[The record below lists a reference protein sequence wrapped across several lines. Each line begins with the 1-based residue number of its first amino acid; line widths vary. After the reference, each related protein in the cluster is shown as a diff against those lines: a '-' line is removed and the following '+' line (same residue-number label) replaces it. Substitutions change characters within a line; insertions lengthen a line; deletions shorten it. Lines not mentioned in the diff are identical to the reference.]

1 MVIVLFTDFGA
12 DLYVGQVKAVL
23 AEHAPAVPIIDLMHD
38 APAFDVMASAHL
50 VAACAPRFPVDTVF
64 LAVVDPGVGTRRDA
78 IVMECDGRYLVG
90 PDNGLL
96 SVCAARSSAARC
108 WSIAWRPEN
117 LSTSFHGRDLFA
129 PIAGLIAAGRWPE
142 ARLAPKREPDV
153 RLGTEDACALI
164 YIDRYGNACTG
175 VRAARVPRESLV
187 CVGSATLRYAPV
199 FGAAQDG
206 EAFWYENSLGLVE
219 IAANR
224 ASAAALLGLRV
235 GAAISIET
243 AHDRAYDIHDR
254 PR

>member
-1 MVIVLFTDFGA
+1 MAIVLFTDFGV

-23 AEHAPAVPIIDLMHD
+23 ADHAPAVPIIDLMHD
-38 APAFDVMASAHL
+38 APAFDVVASAHL
-50 VAACAPRFPVDTVF
+50 LAACAPRFAPGTVF

-78 IVMECDGRYLVG
+78 IVMECDGRLLVG

-96 SVCAARSSAARC
+96 SVCAARSVAARC

-117 LSTSFHGRDLFA
+117 LSSSFHGRDLFA
-129 PIAGLIAAGRWPE
+129 PIAGLIAAGRWPQ
-142 ARLAPKREPDV
+142 ARLAAKGQPDV

-175 VRAARVPRESLV
+175 VRAIGVPREALV
-187 CVGSATLRYAPV
+187 CVKSATLRHAPV
-199 FGAAQDG
+199 FGAAREG

-235 GAAISIET
+235 GEAIRIET
-243 AHDRAYDIHDR
+243 VHDGASDIHDR